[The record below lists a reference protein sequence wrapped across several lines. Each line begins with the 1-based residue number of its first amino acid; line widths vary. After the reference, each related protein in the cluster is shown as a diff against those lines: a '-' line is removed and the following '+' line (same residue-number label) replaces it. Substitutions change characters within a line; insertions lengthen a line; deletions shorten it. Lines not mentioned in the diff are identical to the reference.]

1 MATLATTA
9 ATLLDWSKIQDP
21 DGKIAAIVEILNET
35 NEILEDMLWVEGNL
49 PTGHRT
55 TVRSGL
61 PAVAWRLLNYGVQP
75 SKSRSVQVTDS
86 VGMLEAYS
94 KVDKDLAMLN
104 GNTSAFRLSED
115 RAFLESM
122 NQTLADTLFY
132 GNASTDPE
140 KFTGLASRYSS
151 LAAENGDNIIDGG
164 GTGADNCSIWLI
176 GWGDQ
181 SCHGIFPKGSQAGL
195 QHRDLGED
203 TATDANGGEYQIL
216 RTHYQWKAGITLKD
230 WRYAVRIA
238 NIDTSDLTKDAAT
251 GADLIDLMT
260 QAIEIMP
267 STMVGR
273 PVFYCN
279 RTVKSY
285 LRRQIANKD
294 NVNLTL
300 DNAGGKHILNFDGIP
315 VRRVDALTNAE
326 AQVT

>member
-9 ATLLDWSKIQDP
+9 ATLQDWSKVQDP
-21 DGKIAAIVEILNET
+21 DGKIAAIVEILSET
-35 NEILEDMLWVEGNL
+35 NEMLEDMQWIEGNL

-55 TVRSGL
+55 TIRSGL
-61 PAVAWRLLNYGVQP
+61 PSVTWRLLNYGVQP
-75 SKSRSVQVTDS
+75 SKARSVQVTDS
-86 VGMLEAYS
+86 VGILEAYS

-104 GNTSAFRLSED
+104 GNTAAFRLSED
-115 RAFLESM
+115 RAFLEAM
-122 NQTLADTLFY
+122 NQELADTLIY
-132 GNASTDPE
+132 GNSDTDPE
-140 KFTGLASRYSS
+140 KFVGLAPRYNS
-151 LAAENGDNIIDGG
+151 LSAENGDNIIDAGG
-164 GTGADNCSIWLI
+164 VGADNTSVWLI
-176 GWGDQ
+176 SWGDQ
-181 SCHGIFPKGSQAGL
+181 TCHGIFPKGSTAGL

-203 TATDANGGEYQIL
+203 TTTDANNGEYQIL
-216 RTHYQWKAGITLKD
+216 RTHYQWKAGLTLKD
-230 WRYAVRIA
+230 WRYVVRIA

-260 QAIEIMP
+260 QALELMP
-267 STMVGR
+267 SQTLGK

-300 DNAGGKHILNFDGIP
+300 DNAMGKHIMNFDGVP
-315 VRRVDALTNAE
+315 VRRTDAITNAE